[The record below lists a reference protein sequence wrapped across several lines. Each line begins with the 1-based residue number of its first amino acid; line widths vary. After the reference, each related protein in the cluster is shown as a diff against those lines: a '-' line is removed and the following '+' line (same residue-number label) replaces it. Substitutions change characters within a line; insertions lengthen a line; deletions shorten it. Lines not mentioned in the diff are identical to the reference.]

1 MKTITQEIFSF
12 DELSEEA
19 KQVALEQ
26 FSDINT
32 DHNWYEFIYD
42 DFKEQL
48 KENTLFVAE
57 KIYFSGF
64 YSQGDGAM
72 FEGSFLVNDD
82 SDIKLLNQ
90 YFKPRIVKLIKKG
103 LITLTINFNHYGHYC
118 HEKSYQNDFDLFIS
132 YDKKFTENISKEI
145 HEAEDKI
152 TEDYEI
158 LCKDLYRDLEEEYDF
173 QSEAEQIAETIRI
186 NEYEFFKNGKQY
198 VSN

>member
-19 KQVALEQ
+19 KQVAMEQ

-32 DHNWYEFIYD
+32 DHNWWEFIYEG
-42 DFKEQL
+42 FKEQT
-48 KENTLFVAE
+48 KTNTLFEVD
-57 KIYFSGF
+57 KMYSSGF
-64 YSQGDGAM
+64 CSQGDGAM
-72 FEGSFLVNDD
+72 FEGSFVANDD

-103 LITLTINFNHYGHYC
+103 LITLTVNFNHYGRYY
-118 HEKSYQNDFDLFIS
+118 HERSYKYDFDLFIS
-132 YDKKFTENISKEI
+132 YDKKFSENISKEI
-145 HEAEDKI
+145 HEIEDKI

-158 LCKDLYRDLEEEYDF
+158 LCKDLYRDLEKEYDF

-198 VSN
+198 V